1 MADGR
6 SIEVIFPGIHQ
17 GVSTIIMTPPKNRES
32 LLREGLER
40 ILSKIIEMGVKRVI
54 LFGSLA
60 RGDVRRTSDTDLMIL

>member
-1 MADGR
+1 
-6 SIEVIFPGIHQ
+6 
-17 GVSTIIMTPPKNRES
+17 MTPPKNRES